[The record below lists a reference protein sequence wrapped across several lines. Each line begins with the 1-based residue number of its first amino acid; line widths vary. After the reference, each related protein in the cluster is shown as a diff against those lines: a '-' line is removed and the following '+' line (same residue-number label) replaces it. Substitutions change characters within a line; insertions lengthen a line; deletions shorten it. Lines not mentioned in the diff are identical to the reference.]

1 MRVRNKPWADA
12 LINSHPDLVINN
24 KEKQIHDLNFIK
36 QDKPLHVEIGSGK
49 GDFLIGMALK
59 HPDIEFIG
67 IEIQKSVLAIA
78 LKKTLQQKITNLH
91 WIWSDGS
98 AITDIFVNQKID
110 FIYLNFSDPWPK
122 KRHEKRR
129 LTYIKFLQEYKN
141 VLKDDGYLQLK
152 TDNRHFFEYSL
163 LSITN
168 FGFSLKE
175 ISLDWHKDVI
185 DNDLENIET
194 EHEHKFSQ
202 RGQVIY
208 RLLIKNFK

>member
-1 MRVRNKPWADA
+1 MRVRNKPWADD

-24 KEKQIHDLNFIK
+24 KEKQIHDLNFIR

-78 LKKTLQQKITNLH
+78 LKKTLQQKVTNLH

-98 AITDIFVNQKID
+98 DITDIFVNQKID

-194 EHEHKFSQ
+194 EYEHKFSQ
-202 RGQVIY
+202 RGQAIY